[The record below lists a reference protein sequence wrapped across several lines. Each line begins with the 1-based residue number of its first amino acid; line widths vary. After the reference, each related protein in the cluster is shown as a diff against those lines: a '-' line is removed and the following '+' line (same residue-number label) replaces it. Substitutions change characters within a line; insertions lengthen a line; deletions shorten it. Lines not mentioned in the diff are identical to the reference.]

1 MSKNEKT
8 SKMGLGHLFWTL
20 FKINA
25 VTFGGGYTIVPVIRD
40 EFVNKQK
47 AISEDEMMDLVALG
61 QSGPG
66 AMAINTSILLGYRL
80 QGLLGSLVA
89 VTAAALPCL
98 ISITI
103 ISLIYAQI
111 RDNHWV
117 AAALR
122 GMSGG
127 ISAIMAL
134 TVINMARST
143 LKSYRNFSAFMMI
156 SAFILAKFFHIKTVL
171 VIIYCA
177 IMGIAVFSLV
187 EKEAHP

>member
-1 MSKNEKT
+1 MSNNIPS
-8 SKMGLGHLFWTL
+8 SKGGLSHLFWTL

-40 EFVNKQK
+40 EFMNKQK
-47 AISEDEMMDLVALG
+47 VISEEEMMNLVALG

-66 AMAINTSILLGYRL
+66 AMAINTSILLGYKL
-80 QGLLGSLVA
+80 YGLPGAVLA

-111 RDNHWV
+111 RDNYWV

-127 ISAIMAL
+127 ISAIMVL
-134 TVINMARST
+134 TVVNMARSA
-143 LKSYRNFSAFMMI
+143 LKQNRFFSIFMMVSAFL
-156 SAFILAKFFHIKTVL
+156 LAKFFKVKTVI
-171 VIIYCA
+171 VILYCA
-177 IMGIAVFSLV
+177 TMGIAVFSLA
-187 EKEAHP
+187 EKEARS